1 MDEIE
6 EEELDA
12 RLSEER
18 EEESETARWGE
29 DEYGDAEEFCDAEME
44 GRGETES
51 EPPASAGGFLEE
63 AGTTKQH
70 EMTLKTQQEEN
81 PRSEITK
88 LKSPPAYAGGSDC
101 IAWVAGLARRTVYD
115 LMWGEDGYGREIFIE
130 SEDEHTGKPTVWY
143 LFDKAGHKIRHER
156 NMFCV
161 RTERLGAS
169 AYL

>member
-1 MDEIE
+1 MTPDCQKVEEIFHAALDCE
-6 EEELDA
+6 PNQLDA
-12 RLSEER
+12 FLNE
-18 EEESETARWGE
+18 
-29 DEYGDAEEFCDAEME
+29 EEFCDAEME
-44 GRGETES
+44 GRGDAGNGAGETVRQRESETEEFIWS
-51 EPPASAGGFLEE
+51 TEPEKD
-63 AGTTKQH
+63 GTTKQH
-70 EMTLKTQQEEN
+70 EMIRKMQEKEKSGSAIPN
-81 PRSEITK
+81 PK
-88 LKSPPAYAGGSDC
+88 SDC
-101 IAWVAGLARRTVYD
+101 IPWAAGLARRTVYD